1 MKNLDIFICAYKKFD
16 CPVKDESY
24 KFLSL
29 GNNTELYGDNIYRD
43 DTLDNVSD
51 LNLFY
56 SELSGY
62 YWIYKNYDIKDY
74 IGFCHYRRYFT
85 FFDNVPD
92 MYNEDCDI
100 IVPSPLIL
108 SQDNMYNQYKR
119 CHNIEDLEFVAKL
132 MIDKYNVPKEV
143 VIETLHSSQQMFC
156 FNMFVTSKDIFKEYC
171 ELFFNICNDYLNHYN
186 IKTQND
192 IIAFVDQNKEKYLK
206 STYPGNDI
214 KYQSR
219 IGGFLSERIFNI
231 FVKWKQLKIKDV
243 GVNLTEVKYEQ
254 KTQNDFI

>member
-1 MKNLDIFICAYKKFD
+1 MKNLDIFICAHRKFN

-24 KFLSL
+24 KILSL

-43 DTLDNVSD
+43 DTLDNVTD
-51 LNLFY
+51 INLFY

-74 IGFCHYRRYFT
+74 IGFCHYRRYFK

-92 MYNEDCDI
+92 MDNEDCDI
-100 IVPSPLIL
+100 ILPTP
-108 SQDNMYNQYKR
+108 DNFGDTIYNQYKG
-119 CHNIEDLEFVAKL
+119 CHNIEDLQFVAKL
-132 MIDKYNVPKEV
+132 MVDKYNVPKEV
-143 VIETLHSSQQMFC
+143 VTEALLCKEMHC

-186 IKTQND
+186 MKTQND
-192 IIAFVDQNKEKYLK
+192 IIEFISQNKEKYLK
-206 STYPGNDI
+206 PNYPSNDI

-219 IGGFLSERIFNI
+219 IGGFLSERIFKI
-231 FVKWKQLKIKDV
+231 FVKWKQLKVKYVDV
-243 GVNLTEVKYEQ
+243 VLTEVKYAQ
-254 KTQNDFI
+254 KLQNDFI